1 MKFNN
6 INKRVIAA
14 LMAGTM
20 SLSFVG
26 CSEIKDKYRWD
37 DTEQVYSL
45 TDNYSLSELKFSVY
59 LVETKQENEWDL
71 HLSYVQSLDYDG
83 NYILNKRRV
92 STVYN
97 VYHDVFTNEILYT
110 ENISNNN
117 VKNDNVYVNNYIDI
131 DSYLVKYNLIK
142 ESYTEEDLKQLLEFI
157 KKDYIFNYDKQK
169 VKQK

>member
-26 CSEIKDKYRWD
+26 CSEIKEKYRWD

-83 NYILNKRRV
+83 NYILNKGRV
-92 STVYN
+92 STVY
-97 VYHDVFTNEILYT
+97 
-110 ENISNNN
+110 
-117 VKNDNVYVNNYIDI
+117 NVYVNNYIDI

>member
-1 MKFNN
+1 MRIKN

-20 SLSFVG
+20 SLSFAG
-26 CSEIKDKYRWD
+26 CGEIKDKYRWD

-45 TDNYSLSELKFSVY
+45 VDNYSLNNLKFSVC
-59 LVETKQENEWDL
+59 LVEMKQENEWDL
-71 HLSYVQSLDYDG
+71 HLSYTQSLDYNGD
-83 NYILNKRRV
+83 YIINKARV
-92 STVYN
+92 TTVYN
-97 VYHDVFTNEILYT
+97 VYHDVFTNEIIYT
-110 ENISNNN
+110 ENISNNDI
-117 VKNDNVYVNNYIDI
+117 KNDNVYVNNYIDI

-142 ESYTEEDLKQLLEFI
+142 ESYDEEDLKQLLEFI

>member
-1 MKFNN
+1 MKLNN

-20 SLSFVG
+20 SLSFAG
-26 CSEIKDKYRWD
+26 CGEIKDKYRWD
-37 DTEQVYSL
+37 DTEQTYSL
-45 TDNYSLSELKFSVY
+45 VDNYSLNNLKFSVY
-59 LVETKQENEWDL
+59 LVETKQENDWNL
-71 HLSYVQSLDYDG
+71 HLSYVQALDYNG
-83 NYILNKRRV
+83 NYILNKGRV

-117 VKNDNVYVNNYIDI
+117 IKNDNVYVNDYADI
-131 DSYLVKYNLIK
+131 DSYLVKYNLVK
-142 ESYTEEDLKQLLEFI
+142 ETYTEDDLKQLLEFI
-157 KKDYIFNYDKQK
+157 KKDYTFNYDIQK

>member
-1 MKFNN
+1 MKLNN

-20 SLSFVG
+20 SLSFAG
-26 CSEIKDKYRWD
+26 CGEIKDKYRFD
-37 DTEQVYSL
+37 DAEQTYSL
-45 TDNYSLSELKFSVY
+45 VDNYSLNNLKFSVY
-59 LVETKQENEWDL
+59 LVETKQENDWNL

-83 NYILNKRRV
+83 SYILNKRRV
-92 STVYN
+92 SAVYN

-117 VKNDNVYVNNYIDI
+117 IKNDNVYVNDYADI
-131 DSYLVKYNLIK
+131 DSYLVKYNLVK
-142 ESYTEEDLKQLLEFI
+142 ETYTEDDLKQLLEFI
-157 KKDYIFNYDKQK
+157 KKDYTFNYDIQK